1 MSRRTQ
7 QRDAIRQ
14 TFETTDRPLGPQ
26 EVLELAQRDLPRLG
40 LATVYRN
47 IRKLVEEKWLHAVG
61 LPGEPDR
68 YEVAGKS
75 HHHHFHCRRCDGVFD
90 VEGCPGDMGTISPNG
105 FVLESHEIIL
115 YGLCAT
121 CSAA

>member
-1 MSRRTQ
+1 MPSRTQ
-7 QRDAIRQ
+7 QRDAIRNA
-14 TFETTDRPLGPQ
+14 FETTDRPLGPQ
-26 EVLELAQRDLPRLG
+26 EVHNLAQRQLPRLG

-47 IRKLVEEKWLHAVG
+47 IRKLVENGWLRAVG

-75 HHHHFHCRRCDGVFD
+75 HHHHFHCRQCDAVFD
-90 VEGCPGDMGTISPNG
+90 VEGCPGDLGDLSPSG

-121 CSAA
+121 CSAP